1 MTVKKIFTLMLAATL
16 LAPVG
21 AGLVTGTAY
30 AQKARAS
37 RDVSAGPRVTIV
49 YVRDYVGPDE
59 FDDVPRTY
67 RLPSKQTLAK
77 GQAEIRNVPNIRA
90 ALQKRGIPPS
100 RVVGVQT
107 AFNGGKIVYVD

>member
-1 MTVKKIFTLMLAATL
+1 MKKILTLMLAAAL
-16 LAPVG
+16 VAPV
-21 AGLVTGTAY
+21 AAEFATGTAY
-30 AQKARAS
+30 AQQARAS
-37 RDVSAGPRVTIV
+37 RDAGAGPRVTIV

-77 GQAEIRNVPNIRA
+77 GQAEIRNVPNIRS
-90 ALQKRGIPPS
+90 ALQRRGIPAS